1 MGLLTGNAAEHR
13 YEQCGDEYCQRFPC
27 RVYKQGYA
35 DGWRDGHLAGYA
47 EGYADG
53 FSEGYAEGASDAG
66 E

>member
-13 YEQCGDEYCQRFPC
+13 YEQCGDDYCQRFAC
-27 RVYKQGYA
+27 RVYKQGYS

-47 EGYADG
+47 EGYTEG

>member
-13 YEQCGDEYCQRFPC
+13 YEHCRDDYCQRFPC

-35 DGWRDGHLAGYA
+35 DGYRDGHLAGYA
-47 EGYADG
+47 EGYTEG
-53 FSEGYAEGASDAG
+53 FAEGYAEGASDAG